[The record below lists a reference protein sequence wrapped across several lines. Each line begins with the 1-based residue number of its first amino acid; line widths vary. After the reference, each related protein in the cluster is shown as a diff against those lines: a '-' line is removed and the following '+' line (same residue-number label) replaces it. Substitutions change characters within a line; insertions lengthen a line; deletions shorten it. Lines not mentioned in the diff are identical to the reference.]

1 MKTPNTNPK
10 PEEVLTLWVKE
21 NIKQIE
27 YGEITLTVHIH
38 QGRVVA
44 SEKKVTLK
52 ENYSSK

>member
-44 SEKKVTLK
+44 SEKK
-52 ENYSSK
+52 